1 MNIISRNRETK
12 SRILND
18 LLIFYT
24 NYINLN
30 ISAVLKRFITL
41 VVSWFQI
48 TKDSSF
54 ESFEL
59 ICYFPLHKA
68 FQNKITKLETLGFQR
83 GKLLK
88 CIRPHIRPL

>member
-68 FQNKITKLETLGFQR
+68 ISK
-83 GKLLK
+83 
-88 CIRPHIRPL
+88 

>member
-59 ICYFPLHKA
+59 ICYFPLHIKA
-68 FQNKITKLETLGFQR
+68 ISK
-83 GKLLK
+83 
-88 CIRPHIRPL
+88 